1 MANSFSRGSSSSS
14 LSSYGSENDD
24 KAAAPPPDYFLGF
37 NSPGTQIWARLR
49 QAGLEGKRVYA
60 LDTKRVMLKL
70 RCPEERLE
78 DVAEVLKMKLKTR
91 NGSYI
96 AFRESIRKKFTSVGD
111 KVSKMDEDK
120 VIFRSS
126 ERQTIIDFIVRSRI
140 RDSGAELGERTR

>member
-1 MANSFSRGSSSSS
+1 
-14 LSSYGSENDD
+14 
-24 KAAAPPPDYFLGF
+24 
-37 NSPGTQIWARLR
+37 
-49 QAGLEGKRVYA
+49 
-60 LDTKRVMLKL
+60 
-70 RCPEERLE
+70 
-78 DVAEVLKMKLKTR
+78 MKLKTR